1 MENTQ
6 RITTLSRKL
15 RRICNGL
22 IYGLPVV
29 CGLVWIFFNQLY
41 AYAPMM
47 PLPTHVDHDLPGL
60 TRFFAFL
67 VDLIPLG
74 AVMYGL
80 GRLRSLFLLYENG
93 LIFTEQNVRCFR
105 SLGRTLIVWVVC
117 HVVRTTLLSVILT
130 IDNPPGKRIIALM
143 FDSGDFA
150 GVFVGVV
157 VLTISWV
164 MDEGRKIQEDQ
175 ALIV

>member
-1 MENTQ
+1 MDNTQ

-15 RRICNGL
+15 RLVCGGL
-22 IYGLPVV
+22 IYCSPVA
-29 CGLVWIFFNQLY
+29 CGLIWIFFNRLY

-47 PLPTHVDHDLPGL
+47 PLPVHVDHDLPGL
-60 TRFFAFL
+60 TRLLAFL
-67 VDLIPLG
+67 ADLIPLV
-74 AVMYGL
+74 AIIYGL
-80 GRLRSLFLLYENG
+80 QRLRSLFLLYENG
-93 LIFTEQNVRCFR
+93 AIFTEQTVKCFHGM
-105 SLGRTLIVWVVC
+105 GRALIIWVAC

-157 VLTISWV
+157 VLIISWV

-175 ALIV
+175 ALII